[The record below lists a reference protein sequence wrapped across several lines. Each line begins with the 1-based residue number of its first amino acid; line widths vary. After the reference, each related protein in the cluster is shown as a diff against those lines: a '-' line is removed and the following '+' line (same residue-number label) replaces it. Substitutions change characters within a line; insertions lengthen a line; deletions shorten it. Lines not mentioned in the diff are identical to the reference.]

1 MNKIRCGWAKN
12 EPNKSYH
19 DNIWG
24 KIQKDDTKLFEYLIL
39 EGAQAGLSWEIVLKK
54 KESYKE
60 AFLDYDLDKLEK
72 LTDKELDKICQNP
85 NIIRNKRKIYSVRQ
99 NAIAFKKVQLEFG
112 SFYNYIWS
120 FTNNKQIINNPKSDK
135 EVETKSELSKLIAK
149 ELKKRG
155 FNFVGETIVYSYLQA
170 IGIINDHIE
179 TCDFK

>member
-170 IGIINDHIE
+170 VGIINDHIE

>member
-1 MNKIRCGWAKN
+1 MNKKRCGWAQN

-19 DNIWG
+19 DNVWS
-24 KIQKDDTKLFEYLIL
+24 KVQKDDTKLFEYLIL
-39 EGAQAGLSWEIVLKK
+39 EGAQAGLSWEIILKK
-54 KESYKE
+54 QEAYKE
-60 AFLDYDLDKLEK
+60 AFLNYDLDKLEK

-85 NIIRNKRKIYSVRQ
+85 NIVRNKRKIYSVRQ
-99 NAIAFKKVQLEFG
+99 NAIAFKKVQLEFS

-120 FTNNKQIINNPKSDK
+120 FTNYKQIINKPKSDK
-135 EVETKSELSKLIAK
+135 EVESKSELSKLIAK
-149 ELKKRG
+149 DLKKRG

>member
-1 MNKIRCGWAKN
+1 MNKTRCGWAKN

-19 DNIWG
+19 DNVWS
-24 KIQKDDTKLFEYLIL
+24 KVQKDDTKLFEYLIL
-39 EGAQAGLSWEIVLKK
+39 EGAQAGLSWEIILKK
-54 KESYKE
+54 QEAYKE
-60 AFLDYDLDKLEK
+60 AFLNYDLDKLEK

-99 NAIAFKKVQLEFG
+99 NAIAFKKVQKEYE

-120 FTNNKQIINNPKSDK
+120 FTNYKQIINNPKTDK
-135 EVETKSELSKLIAK
+135 EVESKSELSNLIAK
-149 ELKKRG
+149 DLKKRG

-179 TCDFK
+179 TCEFK

>member
-39 EGAQAGLSWEIVLKK
+39 EGAQAGLSWEIVLNK
-54 KESYKE
+54 KEAYKE

-170 IGIINDHIE
+170 AGIINDHIE

>member
-54 KESYKE
+54 KDSYKE

-170 IGIINDHIE
+170 AGIINDHIE

>member
-54 KESYKE
+54 KEAYKE

-72 LTDKELDKICQNP
+72 LTGKELDKICQNP